1 MIPPLSRI
9 GPVLPIVIVSVKV
22 MLPCLDC
29 AQSLGLSQTNSLYS
43 QLPDQTVYPII
54 FNRRW
59 GYLTATFLNLL
70 DTPLYSRRTSR
81 DASLQEGSFFCR
93 LSMERLNLRLT
104 LVEGN
109 CGVI

>member
-43 QLPDQTVYPII
+43 QLPDQRVYPII

-59 GYLTATFLNLL
+59 GYLSATFLNLL
-70 DTPLYSRRTSR
+70 DTPLSTLEELHVMPVYRRVLSSIGCRWR
-81 DASLQEGSFFCR
+81 D
-93 LSMERLNLRLT
+93 
-104 LVEGN
+104 
-109 CGVI
+109 